1 MKIAPSILSAD
12 FGRLLEDVKRVEEAG
27 ADLLHV
33 DVMDGQF
40 VPNITIGP
48 LVVEALKGRTAL
60 PLDVHL
66 MIKEPDRYLQDF
78 IRAGAEHLS
87 FHVEACVH
95 LHRAVHTIKEEGVL
109 AGVGINPATHLSTI
123 EYILPDLDFV
133 VIMSVNPGFG
143 GQKFIP
149 AVLPKI
155 KALRQMIDARGL
167 TTRISVDGGINPETA
182 RQVEAA
188 GADQIVA
195 GSAIYGQPDI
205 RQAIL
210 DLRG

>member
-12 FGRLLEDVKRVEEAG
+12 FGRLLDDVKRVEEAG

-48 LVVEALKGRTAL
+48 LVVEALKGKTSL

-66 MIKEPDRYLQDF
+66 MICEPDRF
-78 IRAGAEHLS
+78 IHEFIAAGAQHLS

-95 LHRAVHTIKEEGVL
+95 LHRTVHAIKEEGVR
-109 AGVGINPATHLSTI
+109 AGVGINPATSLSTV
-123 EYILPDLDFV
+123 ECILPDLDFV
-133 VIMSVNPGFG
+133 VVMSVNPGFG

-155 KALRQMIDARGL
+155 RALRQMIDEQGL
-167 TTRISVDGGINPETA
+167 NTTISVDGGINADTA
-182 RQVEAA
+182 RLVQAA

-195 GSAIYGQPDI
+195 GSAIYGRKDI
-205 RQAIL
+205 HQAIL